1 MFYKPATLRIS
12 KTDCLNSIVLLNYG
26 SQCLYSFLKAST
38 HLNTK
43 GVVKIQTCLDK
54 IYVVNVFILKK

>member
-1 MFYKPATLRIS
+1 MFYKPATLNC
-12 KTDCLNSIVLLNYG
+12 KNKDCLNSIVLLNYG

-54 IYVVNVFILKK
+54 NYVVNAMYS

>member
-1 MFYKPATLRIS
+1 MFYKPATLTS
-12 KTDCLNSIVLLNYG
+12 LKKDCLNSIVLSNYG

-38 HLNTK
+38 HLNNK

-54 IYVVNVFILKK
+54 NYVVNVFIFK